1 MSTQTL
7 TAKQNELVAK
17 WKAICQGSEQ
27 ALNWIESVRDSAAT
41 VDAQADSLNIEL
53 YQALNLARSFEH
65 VASTPMALG
74 FFGLSQAGKSYLIS
88 SLAADGQGQLE
99 TEVDGKQRLNF
110 IDHFNPTGEGA
121 EATGLVT
128 RFTYQEHAIKDPS
141 YPLQLRLFREI
152 DIAMILANAW
162 FNDFDQEHV
171 EYQVTEEVIEQTLSR
186 YEQLNTQQP
195 QPQRPA
201 VSAADVVALL
211 DYMNATSKKISSKLG
226 AYYWPRLIK
235 IIPYLSLEERA
246 DVFSVLW
253 GKQPLLSNTYIQ
265 LGKTL
270 ATLGGAQTAYAPI
283 SAVVEEKDGINY
295 KQSKDFN
302 IMNVNTLNLLSTAQD
317 PLIQVRPG
325 KDGQLQNAVA
335 VSTAELAALTAEMI
349 FPLASTPQNEI
360 VKKIDLL
367 DFPGY
372 RTRQQLRGIAYQDEQ
387 GAVDNSKLI
396 VQLFL
401 RGKVAYL
408 FERYTVSQE
417 MSALVMCT
425 TSDMQSEVNTVGGVL
440 TEWVNKTQ
448 GATPQE
454 RDNRCGLFWAITKMD
469 KSIDTTLAGNDDNIA
484 ASCEGLMKKTI
495 LERFGNLAWMQEW
508 DTGGSF
514 NNTFLVR
521 KPRIENT
528 FIDMDARGNEVQVR
542 SNKVEKLQLFR
553 EEFVRTDTVIQH
565 IASPG
570 EAFDAV
576 LALND
581 GGIGRFSAHLNSIA
595 DISFKLTRID
605 EQWQQLQHKLVTKLQ
620 HWQLKE
626 GSDALKEKQ
635 AVANR
640 VGGYLKENISSISEL
655 LHHMKVPDH
664 TLRNIY
670 LSGVYNVDAQASVE
684 EQEAIVEPEF
694 DFFSQET
701 VVTAPVVPSNTHT
714 AEYFFAKAAISAWIS
729 HLKAFAERKELLA
742 TLSTSSLVLTP
753 EIAEK
758 LVNEIISASYRY
770 KLQDKLTESLLV
782 YQGAM
787 ANRREQTVEKNVL
800 TVQLAL
806 QDFVAWFGNLDKPA
820 EQREERL
827 LGANRA
833 GQVFD
838 FYSQSTF
845 ADLPTLPEL
854 SMSEDK
860 QVEQELFD
868 WISAF
873 IRATVANA
881 GGHDEN
887 AITLEQNNALGVV
900 LEKFEARIA

>member
-17 WKAICQGSEQ
+17 WKAIYQGSEQ
-27 ALNWIESVRDSAAT
+27 ALNWIETVRDSAAV
-41 VDAQADSLNIEL
+41 VDAQADNLNVEL
-53 YQALNLARSFEH
+53 YQALNKARSFQH

-88 SLAADGQGQLE
+88 SLAADEQGQLE
-99 TEVDGKQRLNF
+99 TEISEKQTLNF
-110 IDHFNPTGEGA
+110 IQHFNPTGEGA

-128 RFTYQEHAIKDPS
+128 RFTCQEQTIKDHS

-152 DIAMILANAW
+152 DLAMIMVNTW
-162 FNDFDQEHV
+162 FNDFDQEQVDYHV
-171 EYQVTEEVIEQTLSR
+171 DEEKIEQTLTR
-186 YEQLNTQQP
+186 YESLNMQQA
-195 QPQRPA
+195 QQQA
-201 VSAADVVALL
+201 VSAADVVALI
-211 DYMNATSKKISSKLG
+211 DYVSTTSNTAFKKLG
-226 AYYWPRLIK
+226 AYYQPRLIK
-235 IIPYLSLEERA
+235 IIPYLTLEQRA

-253 GKQPLLSNTYIQ
+253 GKESLLSGTYIQ
-265 LGKTL
+265 LAAAL
-270 ATLGGAQTAYAPI
+270 ATLGGAQTVYAPT
-283 SAVVEEKDGINY
+283 SAVVEEKDGAHY

-302 IMNVNTLNLLSTAQD
+302 IMNVNTLNLLGKAQD
-317 PLIQVRPG
+317 QSINVRPLS
-325 KDGQLQNAVA
+325 DGQLQNAVP
-335 VSTAELAALTAEMI
+335 VSTAVLAALTAEMI

-372 RTRQQLRGIAYQDEQ
+372 RTRGDLRKIDYQDDA
-387 GAVDNSKLI
+387 GATVDNSKLN

-408 FERYTVSQE
+408 FERYTTSQE

-425 TSDMQSEVNTVGGVL
+425 TSDMQSEVNTVGRVL
-440 TEWVNKTQ
+440 TDWVVKTQ
-448 GATPQE
+448 GATPEE
-454 RDNRCGLFWAITKMD
+454 RNNRCGLFWAITKMD
-469 KSIDTTLAGNDDNIA
+469 ITFDATLRGEDDNIP

-495 LERFGNLAWMQEW
+495 LERFGNLAWMQQW
-508 DTGGSF
+508 DTQGSF

-528 FIDMDARGNEVQVR
+528 FITLDVEGNEDEIR
-542 SNKVEKLQLFR
+542 SDKVEKINLFR
-553 EEFVRTDTVIQH
+553 DGFMRTDAVIQH
-565 IASPG
+565 IANPG

-576 LALND
+576 LQLND
-581 GGIGRFSAHLNSIA
+581 GGIGRFSEQLNSIA
-595 DISFKLTRID
+595 DISFKLTHLNT
-605 EQWQQLQHKLVTKLQ
+605 QWQQLQDKLIPKLTQ
-620 HWQLKE
+620 WQLKE

-655 LHHMKVPDH
+655 LHHMKVPDD

-670 LSGVYNVDAQASVE
+670 LSGVYNIEAQASVE
-684 EQEAIVEPEF
+684 EDEELAEPVF
-694 DFFSQET
+694 DLFST
-701 VVTAPVVPSNTHT
+701 DAPVAAPTVPSNTHT
-714 AEYFFAKAAISAWIS
+714 GEYFFAKAAISAWIT
-729 HLKAFAERKELLA
+729 HLKALAEGKELLT
-742 TLSTSSLVLTP
+742 TLSTSRYTLTP
-753 EIAEK
+753 AIVAE
-758 LVNEIISASYRY
+758 LVNEIISASYCY
-770 KLQDKLTESLLV
+770 KLQDKLTESLLI
-782 YQGAM
+782 YRGAM

-806 QDFVAWFGNLDKPA
+806 QDFMAWFGNLSAPV
-820 EQREERL
+820 EQRTGRF
-827 LGANRA
+827 LGANR
-833 GQVFD
+833 GGHVFD
-838 FYSQSTF
+838 FYSEGEV

-868 WISAF
+868 WLSALVGV
-873 IRATVANA
+873 TLANA

-887 AITLEQNNALGVV
+887 AISLEQNNDLGVV
-900 LEKFEARIA
+900 IEKFEARIA